1 MQRIGKLGRFVGLI
15 AVIMIAISGLSI
27 AQGANRDGSIR
38 PQTALERIVEQIN
51 TAPISG
57 DTRVIVSLN
66 LPATRDMFSQMADV
80 SREQLVQ
87 GAQGRLRAAFGDRL
101 RDIQQY
107 RYLPLV
113 AATVDAATYQDLLRS
128 PEVVSVQRDRLRTIS
143 LAQSTVQIGAPAA
156 WSQGFDGSG
165 QSIAILDTGVDKNH
179 PFFGGR
185 VVREGCFATHGNVSG
200 FNFDSPCPGNND
212 STATGSGVH
221 CTFPDCDHGTHV
233 AGIAAGNGASF
244 DGVARAA
251 NVIAVQ
257 VFSGIFVPGDCP
269 NRCPVAF
276 DSDVIMGMEYVYTL
290 RASHNVAAVNLSLGG
305 GRYADPT
312 SCDADNPGYRDA
324 VALLTSGNV
333 ASVAASGNDGYLNL
347 MSSPACVTGMISV
360 GSVGTGAGVD
370 QISNFSNTSI
380 GTSILAP
387 GFAIDSSVPGNQ
399 FATLDGTSMAA
410 PHVAGAIAVLREKQ
424 PGISPRNA
432 LKAMR
437 RTGLLIFDPISNRN
451 YRRLNLAEA
460 LDYLNVPNV
469 PTLVS
474 PAHRAE
480 INTTP
485 NVFRFNANG
494 GPYATSYKLFILNPA
509 NGAVVTSVDVLP
521 GACGGGVCN
530 ATLPINLIHG
540 RSYQWFVQ
548 ARGEWRRTNSET
560 RVVVIDYPGEPTLD
574 IPAHNRV
581 YTSRDQITTFTWSA
595 VPGAD
600 GYVLVVRNLTTGQ
613 RILRLSFPAGT
624 TSYNASGNTEFLN
637 QIRPGRV
644 YGWQVVAFNELGE
657 SASSRF
663 KFTFAPQ

>member
-1 MQRIGKLGRFVGLI
+1 MHKLWKLGRFVGLI
-15 AVIMIAISGLSI
+15 ALILIAFSGLNI
-27 AQGANRDGSIR
+27 AQGSNRDGSIR
-38 PQTALERIVEQIN
+38 TLTGLERVVEQFN
-51 TAPISG
+51 NAPIG
-57 DTRVIVSLN
+57 NDTRVIVMLN
-66 LPATRDMFSQMADV
+66 LPETRDMFSQMSDI
-80 SREQLVQ
+80 SREQTVAS
-87 GAQGRLRAAFGDRL
+87 AQARLRTSFGDRL
-101 RDIQQY
+101 RDVQQY
-107 RYLPLV
+107 RYLPLL
-113 AATVDAATYQDLLRS
+113 AATVDVATYQDLLRS
-128 PEVVSVQRDRLRTIS
+128 SDVASVQRDRLRTIS
-143 LAQSTVQIGAPAA
+143 LAQSTVQIGAPTA

-185 VVREGCFATHGNVSG
+185 VVREGCFATHGTVSG

-212 STATGSGVH
+212 STAAGSGVH
-221 CTFPDCDHGTHV
+221 CTFPECNHGTHV
-233 AGIAAGNGASF
+233 AGIAAGNGVSY

-251 NVIAVQ
+251 NLIAVQ
-257 VFSGIFVPGDCP
+257 VFSGILVPGECP
-269 NRCPVAF
+269 QRCPVAF

-290 RASHNVAAVNLSLGG
+290 RTSHNVAAVNLSLGG
-305 GRYADPT
+305 GGYADPT

-324 VALLTSGNV
+324 VALMTSGNV

-360 GSVGTGAGVD
+360 GSVGTGAGAD

-424 PGISPRNA
+424 AGISPRNA

-460 LDYLNVPNV
+460 LDYLNVPNA
-469 PTLVS
+469 PTLIS

-480 INTTP
+480 INSTP
-485 NVFRFNANG
+485 NVFTFNANG
-494 GPYATSYKLFILNPA
+494 GPFATSYKLFVLNPA
-509 NGAVVTSVDVLP
+509 SGAVVTSVDVLP
-521 GACGGGVCN
+521 GACGGGICS

-560 RVVVIDYPGEPTLD
+560 RVVVIDYPGEPTLTG
-574 IPAHNRV
+574 PAHNRV
-581 YTSRDQITTFTWSA
+581 FTSRDQITTFSWTGINN
-595 VPGAD
+595 VD
-600 GYVLVVRNLTTGQ
+600 GYILVVRNLTTGQ
-613 RILRLSFPAGT
+613 RILRVTIPAGT
-624 TSYNASGNTEFLN
+624 TSYNASTNTEFLN

-657 SASSRF
+657 SASARF
-663 KFTFAPQ
+663 KFTFDPQ